1 MTDSDSPKI
10 FIDDD
15 WKRQAQ
21 EEKKRLAEQ
30 EAQPAK
36 KPGAPK
42 SRAAQQPAE
51 GAAEHELPQ
60 ASFETLVSTL
70 TSQALL
76 ALGVVEHPSMGKM
89 LNLDLAKFNIDLLEI
104 IEEKTKGNL
113 SEDEKR
119 MMDQTLHQLR
129 MMFVEISSQ
138 YAGPLGKK

>member
-21 EEKKRLAEQ
+21 EEKERLAQQEQ
-30 EAQPAK
+30 AAK
-36 KPGAPK
+36 KETKATDRPTTK
-42 SRAAQQPAE
+42 PAE
-51 GAAEHELPQ
+51 GTEKHELPQ
-60 ASFETLVSTL
+60 ASFEALVSTL

-89 LNLDLAKFNIDLLEI
+89 LNLDLAKFNIDLLGI

-113 SEDEKR
+113 NEQEKQ
-119 MMDQTLHQLR
+119 MMEQTLHQLR
-129 MMFVEISSQ
+129 MMFVEISSR
-138 YAGPLGKK
+138 YTGPLGKK

>member
-1 MTDSDSPKI
+1 MADSDSPKI

-30 EAQPAK
+30 EAQQAK
-36 KPGAPK
+36 KPAAK
-42 SRAAQQPAE
+42 SRAAQPAE
-51 GAAEHELPQ
+51 GAAEHELPP
-60 ASFETLVSTL
+60 ASFEALVSTL

-89 LNLDLAKFNIDLLEI
+89 LNLDLAKFNIDLLGV

-113 SEDEKR
+113 TDDEKR
-119 MMDQTLHQLR
+119 MMDQTMHQLR
-129 MMFVEISSQ
+129 MMFVEVSSQ
-138 YAGPLGKK
+138 YTGPLGKK

>member
-1 MTDSDSPKI
+1 MADSDSPKI

-21 EEKKRLAEQ
+21 EEKQRLADQ
-30 EAQPAK
+30 EAQQAK
-36 KPGAPK
+36 KPAGAK
-42 SRAAQQPAE
+42 GRAAPPAE
-51 GAAEHELPQ
+51 GGAEHELPA
-60 ASFETLVSTL
+60 ASFEALVSTL

-89 LNLDLAKFNIDLLEI
+89 LNLDLAKFNIDLLGI

-113 SEDEKR
+113 TDDEKR

-129 MMFVEISSQ
+129 MMFVEVSSQ
-138 YAGPLGKK
+138 YTGPLGKK

>member
-21 EEKKRLAEQ
+21 EEKERLAQQEQ
-30 EAQPAK
+30 AAK
-36 KPGAPK
+36 KETKATDRPTTK
-42 SRAAQQPAE
+42 PAE
-51 GAAEHELPQ
+51 GTEEHELPQ
-60 ASFETLVSTL
+60 ASFEALVSTL

-89 LNLDLAKFNIDLLEI
+89 LNLDLAKFNIDLLGI

-113 SEDEKR
+113 NEQEKQ
-119 MMDQTLHQLR
+119 MMEQTLHQLR
-129 MMFVEISSQ
+129 MMFVEISSR
-138 YAGPLGKK
+138 YTGPLGKK